1 MKAQEAHHNILL
13 SSIVCA
19 MHFVIMIYWPI
30 DPAYEQLNNLLSRM
44 WQTGFPV
51 DNIAGL

>member
-1 MKAQEAHHNILL
+1 MNAQEADHNILL
-13 SSIVCA
+13 SSFVRA
-19 MHFVIMIYWPI
+19 MHFIIMIYWPI
-30 DPAYEQLNNLLSRM
+30 DPAYEQLDNLLSRI